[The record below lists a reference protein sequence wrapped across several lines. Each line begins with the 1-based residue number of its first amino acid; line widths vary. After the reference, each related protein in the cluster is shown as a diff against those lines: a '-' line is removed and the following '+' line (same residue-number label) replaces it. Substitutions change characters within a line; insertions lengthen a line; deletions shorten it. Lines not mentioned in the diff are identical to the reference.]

1 MRDIFEILGI
11 PRGFRVDPKLL
22 EERHREL
29 TRVLHPDRHA
39 AGGAAARRM
48 ALEKTIEVND
58 AWRILKD
65 PSKRAGW
72 MLKEKGIDLG
82 ETGSHAS
89 SKYLPPGFLL
99 EVMERREAFDELRA
113 AKDTSKAAAL
123 ASDVKA
129 EREATLEALARAF
142 DDDDFEEAARK
153 LAVLRYQDRFLCEV
167 RAFEDAM
174 FEELHG

>member
-11 PRGFRVDPKLL
+11 SKGFRVDLRLL

-29 TRVLHPDRHA
+29 TRLLHPDRHA

-65 PSKRAGW
+65 PSRRAGW
-72 MLKEKGIDLG
+72 MLKERGIDLG

-89 SKYLPPGFLL
+89 SQYLPPGFLL
-99 EVMERREAFDELRA
+99 EVMERREAFDEVRA
-113 AKDTSKAAAL
+113 AKDVTKAEAL
-123 ASDVKA
+123 ARDVKA
-129 EREATLEALARAF
+129 EREATLEALAQAF
-142 DDDDFEEAARK
+142 DRDDFEEAARR
-153 LAVLRYQDRFLCEV
+153 LAVLRYQDRFLGEV

-174 FEELHG
+174 FEEIHG